1 MTTNIISSSVI
12 MSPRK
17 RTLVPVSSRRKAA
30 DDYFPFNFLPVECQL
45 HVLSFLNEVDKCS
58 CALVCLSWS
67 CLVRSWKLW
76 RVADYSRRGLPP
88 GQEGLLVSNRE
99 FERWKA
105 WVHHYTHHLV
115 SRRASLL
122 TLKASFDLGD
132 RCNKWSELLGHLL
145 DHVHCRDLSHLDLN
159 WTFTLLEPLD
169 LRVHS
174 SSSSHQDS
182 ITKMDQVTSFQEL
195 LTKLTHSCPRIS
207 KMRLHFDWSD
217 VSMSLLTNFQQL
229 RVLELK
235 YFWVFKGVTPST
247 LQHLTRSLPNLKSLT
262 LQILVPLRNLGIS
275 YTLESQSLEFLDVS
289 PSRGLVFSCLKLPAL
304 RELRAKKIV
313 RGITLDRR
321 TRLRIQSRWPCLYHV
336 LREGTPRLQALNN
349 ERLLP
354 TWREERYG
362 EMSAILEQSCYCEPS
377 LQPEPLDTFHSKL
390 LLKDY
395 YSPAAHFFPFR
406 HVIIVIVTTMS
417 KNSLVTK
424 AFAAAFVVLT
434 ASAIAGIVTMV
445 ILYKTQIATM
455 NPTPRPTF
463 PSTTTGLPPVMRLPK
478 NLVPE
483 RYKVFLWP
491 RFYSQIIEE
500 VNVTSPNQTAL
511 FTGNTTVYFHCVQG
525 TSSIYLHSQNLD
537 VYGPVV
543 ASTDTDE
550 GIRVTRMEN
559 HQDQTNFLEI
569 ELDYALKT
577 GGNYSLFLAFRGEV
591 SGGLEGMYG
600 STYEEGIP
608 AHEDDTDTDRFLIA
622 THMEPTSAR
631 SVFPCFDE
639 PDFKAEFEV
648 TIIHRRITTALANG
662 INTDGANIIDDD
674 WKATAFQSTPLM
686 STYLFAFTV
695 SEFTPTPSSNHR
707 TYARPEATKAGH
719 AKYAADITGRILD
732 YFERRFGIV
741 YPQRKLDQIALPDL
755 ISDGMENL
763 GLITYQEGE
772 LLYEEGCPLC
782 LTRKTSL
789 NSLHMNWHTRL
800 EETTLHP
807 LLSIIKSQ
815 KKKCQNDINIAFFCR
830 QWFGN
835 LVTIKWWND
844 IWLNEGFASYMTFY
858 AVDAVEPDFKLKD
871 VNILNNLHTA
881 FEADA
886 LASSRPL
893 STSQGDVQTSS
904 QIMEMFDIITYSVL
918 VMLADLVDQPVFDK
932 AIRRYLSDWKYKNTD
947 QNILWEYIQ
956 KADDES
962 TGKRNIA
969 EVMNSWTKQI
979 GYPVITINTTSGEAF
994 QKHFLFNASAVSRYA
1009 PNVYP
1014 FRLSWHVPIRAMKYT
1029 TPFRI
1034 IWLKPGESAMKDEF
1048 VATKGEWILANVNC
1062 TGYYRRIPLMN
1073 RGQLIDDAFNLARAK
1088 LVNVTL
1094 ALNITR
1100 FIRNETEL
1108 IPWAATMSNLGYF
1121 VRMFDRS
1128 EVCTSVI
1135 RLKAFTILSATTQ
1148 QFHSPTD
1155 HSSHIHPNLR
1165 SVIYCQAVAH
1175 GGKEEWEFAWDLYLD
1190 YTLDPELIRMMEVAS
1205 SISYVS
1211 RNVAGQALA
1220 WNFIRAHWNYLER
1233 FAMDYDLGPASRVAY
1248 QAIEQ
1253 TAVNIQWVSENKDV
1267 ILEWFERETA

>member
-1 MTTNIISSSVI
+1 
-12 MSPRK
+12 
-17 RTLVPVSSRRKAA
+17 
-30 DDYFPFNFLPVECQL
+30 
-45 HVLSFLNEVDKCS
+45 
-58 CALVCLSWS
+58 
-67 CLVRSWKLW
+67 
-76 RVADYSRRGLPP
+76 
-88 GQEGLLVSNRE
+88 
-99 FERWKA
+99 
-105 WVHHYTHHLV
+105 
-115 SRRASLL
+115 
-122 TLKASFDLGD
+122 
-132 RCNKWSELLGHLL
+132 
-145 DHVHCRDLSHLDLN
+145 
-159 WTFTLLEPLD
+159 
-169 LRVHS
+169 
-174 SSSSHQDS
+174 
-182 ITKMDQVTSFQEL
+182 
-195 LTKLTHSCPRIS
+195 
-207 KMRLHFDWSD
+207 
-217 VSMSLLTNFQQL
+217 
-229 RVLELK
+229 
-235 YFWVFKGVTPST
+235 
-247 LQHLTRSLPNLKSLT
+247 
-262 LQILVPLRNLGIS
+262 
-275 YTLESQSLEFLDVS
+275 
-289 PSRGLVFSCLKLPAL
+289 
-304 RELRAKKIV
+304 
-313 RGITLDRR
+313 
-321 TRLRIQSRWPCLYHV
+321 
-336 LREGTPRLQALNN
+336 
-349 ERLLP
+349 
-354 TWREERYG
+354 
-362 EMSAILEQSCYCEPS
+362 
-377 LQPEPLDTFHSKL
+377 
-390 LLKDY
+390 
-395 YSPAAHFFPFR
+395 
-406 HVIIVIVTTMS
+406 MS
-417 KNSLVTK
+417 KNSSVTK

-455 NPTPRPTF
+455 NPTPQPTF

-478 NLVPE
+478 NLVPD

-491 RFYSQIIEE
+491 HFHSQIIEE

-550 GIRVTRMEN
+550 GIRVTKMEN

-569 ELDYALKT
+569 ELDCALKM

-591 SGGLEGMYG
+591 SSGLVGMYG

-707 TYARPEATKAGH
+707 VKINTYARPEATKAGH

-732 YFERRFGIV
+732 YFERRFGIE

-772 LLYEEGCPLC
+772 LLYEEGVSSPLD
-782 LTRKTSL
+782 K
-789 NSLHMNWHTRL
+789 
-800 EETTLHP
+800 E
-807 LLSIIKSQ
+807 
-815 KKKCQNDINIAFFCR
+815 NIAELIAHELAH

-835 LVTIKWWND
+835 LVTMKWWND

-893 STSQGDVQTSS
+893 STSQGDVQTTS
-904 QIMEMFDIITYSVL
+904 QIMEMFDIITYCKGAAVL

-932 AIRRYLSDWKYKNTD
+932 AIGRYLSDWKYKNTD

-994 QKHFLFNASAVSRYA
+994 QKHFLFNASAVSK
-1009 PNVYP
+1009 
-1014 FRLSWHVPIRAMKYT
+1014 LSWHVPIRAMKYT
-1029 TPFRI
+1029 TPFRL

-1062 TGYYRRIPLMN
+1062 TGYYRVNYNPENWDRLMTQLQKDPRRIPLMN

-1094 ALNITR
+1094 ALNLTR

-1128 EVCTSVI
+1128 EVYGPMQMYLRNQVKGLYNSFSNYTDNSTV
-1135 RLKAFTILSATTQ
+1135 
-1148 QFHSPTD
+1148 PTD
-1155 HSSHIHPNLR
+1155 HSSQQIQ
-1165 SVIYCQAVAH
+1165 IKAIDVACSNELPECIEMAQH
-1175 GGKEEWEFAWDLYLD
+1175 MYADLMKINSTNNCGSWGEGEWEFAWDLYLRSSDVSERDRLRRALSCTKKIWLLSRYLD

-1220 WNFIRAHWNYLER
+1220 WNFIRAHWNYVKHGDPVMLIEEVTGRFSTQFELEELER
-1233 FAMDYDLGPASRVAY
+1233 FAMDYDLVPASRVAY

-1253 TAVNIQWVSENKDV
+1253 TAVNIQWVSQNKDV

>member
-1 MTTNIISSSVI
+1 
-12 MSPRK
+12 
-17 RTLVPVSSRRKAA
+17 
-30 DDYFPFNFLPVECQL
+30 
-45 HVLSFLNEVDKCS
+45 
-58 CALVCLSWS
+58 
-67 CLVRSWKLW
+67 
-76 RVADYSRRGLPP
+76 
-88 GQEGLLVSNRE
+88 
-99 FERWKA
+99 
-105 WVHHYTHHLV
+105 
-115 SRRASLL
+115 
-122 TLKASFDLGD
+122 
-132 RCNKWSELLGHLL
+132 
-145 DHVHCRDLSHLDLN
+145 
-159 WTFTLLEPLD
+159 
-169 LRVHS
+169 
-174 SSSSHQDS
+174 
-182 ITKMDQVTSFQEL
+182 
-195 LTKLTHSCPRIS
+195 
-207 KMRLHFDWSD
+207 
-217 VSMSLLTNFQQL
+217 
-229 RVLELK
+229 
-235 YFWVFKGVTPST
+235 
-247 LQHLTRSLPNLKSLT
+247 
-262 LQILVPLRNLGIS
+262 
-275 YTLESQSLEFLDVS
+275 
-289 PSRGLVFSCLKLPAL
+289 
-304 RELRAKKIV
+304 
-313 RGITLDRR
+313 
-321 TRLRIQSRWPCLYHV
+321 
-336 LREGTPRLQALNN
+336 
-349 ERLLP
+349 
-354 TWREERYG
+354 
-362 EMSAILEQSCYCEPS
+362 
-377 LQPEPLDTFHSKL
+377 
-390 LLKDY
+390 
-395 YSPAAHFFPFR
+395 
-406 HVIIVIVTTMS
+406 MS
-417 KNSLVTK
+417 KNSSVSK

-463 PSTTTGLPPVMRLPK
+463 PSTTTGLPPVTRLPK

-483 RYKVFLWP
+483 RYKVLLWP
-491 RFYSQIIEE
+491 RFYSQILEE

-577 GGNYSLFLAFRGEV
+577 GGNYSLFLSFRGEV
-591 SGGLEGMYG
+591 SDDLKGMYG

-622 THMEPTSAR
+622 THMEPTFAR
-631 SVFPCFDE
+631 RVFPCFDE

-648 TIIHRRITTALANG
+648 TIIHRKITTALANG

-674 WKATAFQSTPLM
+674 WKATAFQPTPLM

-695 SEFTPTPSSNHR
+695 SEFTPTPSSHHR
-707 TYARPEATKAGH
+707 VKINTYARPKATAAGH

-732 YFERRFGIV
+732 YFERRFGII
-741 YPQRKLDQIALPDL
+741 YPQRTLDQIALPDL

-763 GLITYQEGE
+763 GLITYQEGQ
-772 LLYEEGCPLC
+772 LLYEEGVS
-782 LTRKTSL
+782 SL
-789 NSLHMNWHTRL
+789 LDK
-800 EETTLHP
+800 E
-807 LLSIIKSQ
+807 
-815 KKKCQNDINIAFFCR
+815 NIAELIAHELAH

-835 LVTIKWWND
+835 LVTMKWWND

-871 VNILNNLHTA
+871 VHILTNLHSA

-893 STSQGDVQTSS
+893 STSQGDVQTTS
-904 QIMEMFDIITYSVL
+904 QIMEMFDTITYCKGAAVL
-918 VMLADLVDQPVFDK
+918 VMLADFVDQPVFDK
-932 AIRRYLSDWKYKNTD
+932 AIGRYLSDWKYKNTD

-962 TGKRNIA
+962 TGERNIA

-979 GYPVITINTTSGEAF
+979 GYPVITINTTSGEAL
-994 QKHFLFNASAVSRYA
+994 QKHFLFNDSAVS
-1009 PNVYP
+1009 
-1014 FRLSWHVPIRAMKYT
+1014 RAMKYT
-1029 TPFRI
+1029 TLFRL

-1062 TGYYRRIPLMN
+1062 TGYYRVNYNPENWDRLITQLQKDPRRIPLMN
-1073 RGQLIDDAFNLARAK
+1073 RGQLVDDAFNLARAK
-1088 LVNVTL
+1088 LVDVTL
-1094 ALNITR
+1094 ALNLTR

-1108 IPWAATMSNLGYF
+1108 IPWAATISNLGYF
-1121 VRMFDRS
+1121 MYLRNQVEGLYNSFRNYTDNS
-1128 EVCTSVI
+1128 TV
-1135 RLKAFTILSATTQ
+1135 
-1148 QFHSPTD
+1148 PTD
-1155 HSSHIHPNLR
+1155 HSSQQIQIKAINVACSNELPECIEMAQHMYADLMRINSTNNIHPNLR

-1175 GGKEEWEFAWDLYLD
+1175 GGKEEWEFAWDLYLRSSDVSERDQLRRALSCTKKIWLLSRAPRKISPRGVKMITRTVSKNPRTTQGDLVNDLQRAGTKVTKTTISNTLRRQGLKSCSARRVPLLKPVHVQARLKFAREHLDDPEEDWENVIWSDETKIELFGKNSTRRVWRRKNAELHPKNTIPTVKHGGGNIMLWGCFSAKGPGRLIRVKERMNGAMYREILSDNLLPSARALKMKRGWVFQHDNDPKHTARATKEWLRKKHFKVLEWPSQSPDLNPIENLWRELKVRVAQRQPQNITALEEICMEEWAKIPATVYLD
-1190 YTLDPELIRMMEVAS
+1190 YTLDPELIRLMEVAS

-1220 WNFIRAHWNYLER
+1220 WNFIRAHWNYVRYGDPVTLIEEVTGRFSTQFELEELER
-1233 FAMDYDLGPASRVAY
+1233 FVMDHDLGPASRVAY